1 MTQSE
6 PTKVLQVG
14 VVGCGEVAQTTHLPT
29 LQLLSAWFRVAAVC
43 DLSPTL
49 VDHCARKF
57 SVERTYSDYRQ
68 LCADPAIDVV
78 LVLAAD
84 EYHAEIAIAAADAGK
99 HVLVEKPMC
108 LTREEAKAV
117 AEAGE
122 RNKVVVFVGYMRRY
136 AVAFLRMKEEIA
148 TLKTIHYATVRDI
161 IGENSFFVNE
171 SGTFPIYP
179 RDFPADSA
187 QERSAK
193 GKAIASSALSA
204 AQASDARDVSTY
216 RLLGSLGSHDLSAMR
231 ELLGSP
237 NSCIAATRSKADGPP
252 FITALLE
259 YDGFTT
265 TYETGIDNI
274 ADFDAHI
281 EVIGDGKRL
290 KLRYDTPYVKGL
302 PISLEIKERDEHGHY
317 VERTI
322 RPTYEDAYT
331 LEWKSFY
338 ASVMEGTPVK
348 TTPKDAAQDL
358 DIFDMIMKKLVN

>member
-1 MTQSE
+1 MTCRKSS
-6 PTKVLQVG
+6 TN
-14 VVGCGEVAQTTHLPT
+14 H
-29 LQLLSAWFRVAAVC
+29 S
-43 DLSPTL
+43 LSPTP
-49 VDHCARKF
+49 
-57 SVERTYSDYRQ
+57 RQ
-68 LCADPAIDVV
+68 
-78 LVLAAD
+78 
-84 EYHAEIAIAAADAGK
+84 
-99 HVLVEKPMC
+99 
-108 LTREEAKAV
+108 
-117 AEAGE
+117 
-122 RNKVVVFVGYMRRY
+122 
-136 AVAFLRMKEEIA
+136 
-148 TLKTIHYATVRDI
+148 
-161 IGENSFFVNE
+161 
-171 SGTFPIYP
+171 TFPIYP

-290 KLRYDTPYVKGL
+290 KLRYDTVSRNMGLSSIMTRRLTTRSSATVSAAASQPYVKGL